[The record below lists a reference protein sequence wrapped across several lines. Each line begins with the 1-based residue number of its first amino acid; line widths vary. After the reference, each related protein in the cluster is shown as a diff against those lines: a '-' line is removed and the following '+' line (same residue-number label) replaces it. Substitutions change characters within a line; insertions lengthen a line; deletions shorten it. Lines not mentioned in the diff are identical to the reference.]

1 MKHWALLF
9 LWFVPITIA
18 KAQNVREDDKKIAV
32 DSFEIRNVKY
42 LEMNETVSPHADIFK
57 LEMPEAVMPAKLQ
70 PLAKPNPQAYTLPH
84 ITLENPTVAWKGG
97 YVTAVGTTMDNPG
110 LLDIASGGLMATQQF
125 GNLRVSAMAEANK
138 YNFMWQGGVRTQY
151 GVSGELS
158 LKVSERVSLTA
169 FGSFY
174 NETIFTGPAM
184 MPYVNSN
191 RYGGYTTI
199 MFSEHFGADVG
210 VKRYLNPITG
220 RWNTDPI
227 VSPFL
232 KVGKQKWDFDIG
244 GLLRDLVFGKRNN
257 MIPMTPPM
265 KPARK

>member
-9 LWFVPITIA
+9 LWFVPITIV
-18 KAQNVREDDKKIAV
+18 KAQNVSEDDKKIAV

-158 LKVSERVSLTA
+158 LKVSVDSLWSFLQRDDFHRASHDAIREQQPIRWIYHNNVLRA
-169 FGSFY
+169 FWCRRGSEKIPQPDNRTLEHRPYSKPFSKSR
-174 NETIFTGPAM
+174 ETKMGF
-184 MPYVNSN
+184 
-191 RYGGYTTI
+191 
-199 MFSEHFGADVG
+199 
-210 VKRYLNPITG
+210 
-220 RWNTDPI
+220 
-227 VSPFL
+227 
-232 KVGKQKWDFDIG
+232 
-244 GLLRDLVFGKRNN
+244 
-257 MIPMTPPM
+257 
-265 KPARK
+265 